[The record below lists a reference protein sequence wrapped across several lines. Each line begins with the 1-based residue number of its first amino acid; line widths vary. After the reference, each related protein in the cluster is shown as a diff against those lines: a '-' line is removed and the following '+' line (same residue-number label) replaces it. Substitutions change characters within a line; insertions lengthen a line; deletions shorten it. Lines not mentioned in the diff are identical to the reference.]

1 MVAPGAGAVVGSS
14 AVGRRKAAAEKKK
27 RRVTLSFLPAGKRLF
42 LDPPANFTG
51 SATKANPH
59 TTGRPCRLP
68 AGRYRYRA
76 HLVTSI
82 ITTVRVVR
90 AVMMCLSE
98 KLLSRHDALD
108 ADESARAIQDERHRI
123 YRILCSGPPP
133 DERHRRYRCK

>member
-1 MVAPGAGAVVGSS
+1 MQATSQQLTLTLTLTRRRRLRHRALRVVAPGAGAVVGSS

-82 ITTVRVVR
+82 ITT
-90 AVMMCLSE
+90 C
-98 KLLSRHDALD
+98 
-108 ADESARAIQDERHRI
+108 
-123 YRILCSGPPP
+123 
-133 DERHRRYRCK
+133 